1 MLPPELRAIIFAF
14 VLGGNAIHSR
24 RIPPCRSTGCRQ
36 PTGHPRYVF
45 TVCEFLESDEQYT
58 VEEYHRHG
66 PIELTGAPMDE
77 HSSCDS
83 AVELD
88 LLSVCR
94 QIYAEARLLPFKENV
109 FVSDPRG
116 TDANLAFIRELNPV
130 QASAIGGL
138 SFRCFNGF
146 PQLSE
151 ADATRLADFHW
162 LRLLE
167 VTIDAYTTGSSTK
180 LLQALDRTIDTSGMG
195 LVFRSESPAVCVR
208 LNVIADLNFLQS
220 AYDAL
225 ETTEA
230 WLEDKQRTLLGPPN
244 R

>member
-1 MLPPELRAIIFAF
+1 
-14 VLGGNAIHSR
+14 
-24 RIPPCRSTGCRQ
+24 
-36 PTGHPRYVF
+36 
-45 TVCEFLESDEQYT
+45 
-58 VEEYHRHG
+58 
-66 PIELTGAPMDE
+66 MDE

-109 FVSDPRG
+109 FVSDSRG
-116 TDANLAFIRELNPV
+116 NDANLAFIRELNPL

-151 ADATRLADFHW
+151 PDAIRLADFHW

-167 VTIDAYTTGSSTK
+167 VAIDAYTTGWPTK
-180 LLQALDRTIDTSGMG
+180 LLQALDRTIETSGTG
-195 LVFRSESPAVCVR
+195 LVCRSESPAVCVR
-208 LNVIADLNFLQS
+208 LNVIADSVLLQS
-220 AYDAL
+220 AHNAL
-225 ETTEA
+225 KTTEA
-230 WLEDKQRTLLGPPN
+230 WLEEKEKTLLGPPN
-244 R
+244 S